1 MTVPGWTTTK
11 APKLTSC
18 PTSAPSPITGAAG
31 PSGRADTGLRAPRRR
46 QRVLQRLEHAHDAQ
60 AALAVGTRRRAVAHA
75 GDEVLA
81 LGPQRVGVVDLRAPG
96 VARARDIL
104 AVGVGAGIE
113 ALVIDGHLALERSE
127 ERRVGEEF
135 SSWRS

>member
-75 GDEVLA
+75 RDEGRA
-81 LGPQRVGVVDLRAPG
+81 LGPQRVGGGALRAPG
-96 VARARDIL
+96 VARGRGGL
-104 AVGVGAGIE
+104 P
-113 ALVIDGHLALERSE
+113 L
-127 ERRVGEEF
+127 RV
-135 SSWRS
+135 RA